1 MAGFVSKGTCTWCC
15 LRQLRDKQISA
26 PACQSLQRLLQW
38 PCLGVVIYPA
48 QMVSAT
54 SYSPEA
60 LFLQQLLCGNGVDRM
75 ESPWESTSSH
85 VLSMASLNRSSS
97 LVTESLHP
105 YTNLPVAA
113 DNHFFLKDSTV
124 DYTKQDLPF
133 SGLFHIHTTLQVPH
147 CCKRHDFFIFNGWII
162 FCYTDIGDTDT
173 KLSYSY
179 I

>member
-85 VLSMASLNRSSS
+85 ILSMASLNRSSS

-113 DNHFFLKDSTV
+113 DNHFFFKGFYSRLYQAGFAFLWLISHTYYAPGST
-124 DYTKQDLPF
+124 L
-133 SGLFHIHTTLQVPH
+133 LQATW
-147 CCKRHDFFIFNGWII
+147 FLYF
-162 FCYTDIGDTDT
+162 
-173 KLSYSY
+173 
-179 I
+179 